1 MIQAV
6 IAKNLVKKYKDDI
19 AVNGI
24 SFQVLEKE
32 CFGFIGPNGA
42 GKTTTMKMIYC
53 FLPRTSGELQVLGKD
68 PSIQPEIIKADLGII
83 PQDNNLDTD
92 LDVFSNLTNYARY
105 FSIPKTKAR
114 ARAKELLE
122 FVQLTEKEKTKIDEL
137 SSGMKRRLLVAR
149 GLINEPKLLIL
160 DEPTVGLDPQ
170 ARHLIWD
177 KLRELK
183 NQNVTRILTTHY
195 MDEATEL
202 CDRVAVMD
210 KGKILVTGKP
220 QDLIRQYIGEEV
232 LEVMMT
238 GLEPA
243 KIRSDAGGFSVTIE
257 ETSQKLYL
265 YCQDCRPLL
274 KHLTDKGYKHILRR
288 PATLEDVFL
297 KLTGRDLID

>member
-1 MIQAV
+1 MV
-6 IAKNLVKKYKDDI
+6 VVAKNLVKKYKDMI

-24 SFQVLEKE
+24 EFEVREKE

-53 FLPRTSGELQVLGKD
+53 FVPRTSGDLQVLDKD
-68 PSIQPEIIKADLGII
+68 PSIHPEMVKADLGVV

-92 LDVFSNLTNYARY
+92 LNVFANLTMYASY
-105 FSIPKTKAR
+105 FSIPKNKAIT
-114 ARAKELLE
+114 RAKELLG
-122 FVQLTEKEKTKIDEL
+122 FVQLMEKEKVKIDEL
-137 SSGMKRRLLVAR
+137 SSGMKRRLMIAR

-177 KLRELK
+177 RLRELK
-183 NQNVTRILTTHY
+183 SQNVSMILTTHY

-210 KGKILVTGKP
+210 KGKILVVGKP
-220 QDLIRQYIGEEV
+220 QDLIREHIGEEV
-232 LEVMMT
+232 MEVRLIGT
-238 GLEPA
+238 TLAALKE
-243 KIRSDAGGFSVTIE
+243 DTAGFPVTLE
-257 ETSQKLYL
+257 ETSQKCYL
-265 YCQDCRPLL
+265 YCQDCRPMLE
-274 KHLTDKGYKHILRR
+274 HLTDKGYKHILRR

-297 KLTGRDLID
+297 KLTGRDLVD